1 MGKEQT
7 SKQTPSLSLFSLN
20 TFSLVVSRLLRRLL
34 SNPNSGKTTTTTT
47 TTTKKTAAAVIGTL
61 SQMLRSL

>member
-7 SKQTPSLSLFSLN
+7 SKQTPSLSVFSLN

-34 SNPNSGKTTTTTT
+34 SNPNSGKKKK
-47 TTTKKTAAAVIGTL
+47 TKQKTAAAVIGTL